1 MRWPFLKREDPG
13 EISIGPA
20 IDRFTQGLTG
30 AGFSPRLIDRVWS
43 ANRCVQLNAQ
53 QIASLPL
60 EFTGT
65 FEPAWV
71 SSPDPHWY
79 PNGIGDA
86 VFAAVR
92 SMYAWGDAFLLI
104 TDRYAN
110 GFPSGWTVLDPS
122 AVNVELVDGRKQFR
136 SGQALLNP
144 ENVVQ
149 VSRDPG
155 VGLRGTSALT
165 ASTPH
170 VWASITSG
178 DLGQTL
184 MGGGVPNAVLKSG
197 RKLTEEQA
205 TALQAQWVAS
215 TALRRGAPAVLPPD
229 LTFEQL
235 AFSPK
240 DLMLLDGQQFEGR
253 VIAAAFGVPPYLLNL
268 PLEGGLTYQS
278 PEQLEESW
286 YRFELRPT
294 ALRLSRALTA
304 NMLPRGNQVA
314 FDMAEALAPLDGTR
328 VAKEL
333 SVSPVADA
341 SPNVQPL
348 RPMMEVKQ

>member
-1 MRWPFLKREDPG
+1 LLV
-13 EISIGPA
+13 
-20 IDRFTQGLTG
+20 T
-30 AGFSPRLIDRVWS
+30 
-43 ANRCVQLNAQ
+43 
-53 QIASLPL
+53 AS
-60 EFTGT
+60 

-92 SMYAWGDAFLLI
+92 SMYAWGDAFLLV

-122 AVNVELVDGRKQFR
+122 AMNVELVDGRKQFR
-136 SGQALLNP
+136 SGQVLLNP

-155 VGLRGTSALT
+155 VGLRGTSALS
-165 ASTPH
+165 AYTPH
-170 VWASITSG
+170 VWAAITSG

-197 RKLTEEQA
+197 RKLTEDQA
-205 TALQAQWVAS
+205 TALQTQWVAS

-240 DLMLLDGQQFEGR
+240 DLMLLDGQQFEAR
-253 VIAAAFGVPPYLLNL
+253 VIASAFGVPPFLLNL
-268 PLEGGLTYQS
+268 PLEGGLTYQN
-278 PEQLEESW
+278 PAMLGEFW
-286 YRFELRPT
+286 YRFELFP
-294 ALRLSRALTA
+294 AGKRLTNALTA
-304 NMLPRGNQVA
+304 QMLPRGNQVR
-314 FDMAEALAPLDGTR
+314 FNAEETFAPLEGTE
-328 VAKEL
+328 VQKEE
-333 SVSPVADA
+333 SQVIDA